1 MKFEH
6 AGITVTYNDKK
17 DVWEFEL
24 RGRSRTAPT
33 PAKAKEFIDKEPA
46 PDKAKPF
53 PRFKALKRDGD
64 TFTEVEVTSVA
75 EYTGRFSE
83 FTEFWIQG
91 PKSAYRDS
99 GREKI
104 YSDQLLVISPENAM
118 RITAIAAATAERK
131 ALNDK
136 IAQMHSEMVTVTIP
150 EGF

>member
-6 AGITVTYNDKK
+6 AGITVTYNEKK

-33 PAKAKEFIDKEPA
+33 PAKAKEYIEKEPA
-46 PDKAKPF
+46 PDKTKPF
-53 PRFKALKRDGD
+53 PRFKAFKRDGD
-64 TFTEVEVTSVA
+64 TFTEVEVTSIA
-75 EYTGRFSE
+75 DSHTRLSSS
-83 FTEFWIQG
+83 TEFWIQG
-91 PKSAYRDS
+91 PKSGYDS

-104 YSDQLLVISPENAM
+104 YSNRLLVISPENAM